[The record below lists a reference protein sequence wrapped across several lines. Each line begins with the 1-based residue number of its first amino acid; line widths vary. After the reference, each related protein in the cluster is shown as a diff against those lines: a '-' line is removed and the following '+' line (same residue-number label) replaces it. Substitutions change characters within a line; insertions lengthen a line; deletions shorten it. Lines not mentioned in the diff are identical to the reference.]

1 MTYAIGMLEECSN
14 IIGLEVYSPEGI
26 FVGKVDDIAVD
37 PSNRAISGLIIREP
51 SPVLVD
57 KDVMIKI
64 PYRWV
69 QSIGDIIILKTFP
82 KHVGN
87 DGTYIS

>member
-1 MTYAIGMLEECSN
+1 MLEECGN

-26 FVGKVDDIAVD
+26 FVGKVDDLAVD
-37 PSNRAISGLIIREP
+37 PSNRTISGLMIREP

-57 KDVMIKI
+57 QGVMIKI

-69 QSIGDIIILKTFP
+69 QSIGDIVILKTFP
-82 KHVGN
+82 KHVN
-87 DGTYIS
+87 IDGTFVS